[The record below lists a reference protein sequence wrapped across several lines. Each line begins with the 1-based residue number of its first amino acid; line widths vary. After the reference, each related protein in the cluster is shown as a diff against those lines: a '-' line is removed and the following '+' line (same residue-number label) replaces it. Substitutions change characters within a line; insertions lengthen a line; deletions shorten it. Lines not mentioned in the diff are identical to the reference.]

1 MLFDSSYGSRT
12 KSGGKWAQEEAGI
25 PLQENY
31 LNKVITESQSR
42 NWTTHQTEEKML
54 LWQQGSSGV
63 LGILALSS
71 IEPTQMVPIHMVSLS
86 PKQYSNFHI
95 GDLVTL

>member
-1 MLFDSSYGSRT
+1 M
-12 KSGGKWAQEEAGI
+12 AQEENWH
-25 PLQENY
+25 PLARKLPQQGHHGVSE
-31 LNKVITESQSR
+31 QD
-42 NWTTHQTEEKML
+42 WTTHQTEEKML
-54 LWQQGSSGV
+54 LWQQRFSGV